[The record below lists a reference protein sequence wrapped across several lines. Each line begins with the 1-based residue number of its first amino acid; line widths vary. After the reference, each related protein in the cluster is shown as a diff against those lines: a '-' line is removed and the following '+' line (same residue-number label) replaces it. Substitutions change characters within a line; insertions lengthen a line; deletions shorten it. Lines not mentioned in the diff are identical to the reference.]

1 MNPKGTSVQKLVKGK
16 KSFTVSW
23 KKLSK
28 KNLKQIT
35 GYQVRYSTSK
45 KFTAKTTK
53 TKTIKASSK
62 AGKKRALTVTKLKG
76 GKKYYVQVR
85 TYKKVGKA
93 KYYSDWSK
101 AKAVKTKK

>member
-1 MNPKGTSVQKLVKGK
+1 MKSKLVK
-16 KSFTVSW
+16 KS
-23 KKLSK
+23 
-28 KNLKQIT
+28 
-35 GYQVRYSTSK
+35 
-45 KFTAKTTK
+45 KTTSLK
-53 TKTIKASSK
+53 VS
-62 AGKKRALTVTKLKG
+62 KLKG